1 MVNPPAPPRCASCPP
16 TGSPCKPCRLAR
28 RRQLHEAQH
37 GPKTRSARPRCEN
50 CPPTGDPCKPCI
62 NAHMRALWAQRKTT
76 APDLYDRK
84 LEAQRANLARAR
96 ARKGVA
102 PRGSQKVDKWGV
114 EHKRCDACQPP
125 ARQCTA
131 CEMAQRAARYHA
143 RMQDPE
149 YVARRREEGR
159 RRAEKRRRKQ
169 GRPTAEQVRATQR
182 TIARCPECPPVGDP
196 CQTCRR
202 AYWRSRHAAE
212 VPRKAPAV
220 PRVRAPKAPKP
231 GALGRPT
238 KVSRTAEQKEARQRE
253 LAEARA
259 AKAAAAAE
267 MVAARKAKQA
277 REKEQ
282 GRETLL
288 AEIARETRFSVCQV
302 CQTRGRWEGSYCRRH
317 APVYAGG
324 R

>member
-37 GPKTRSARPRCEN
+37 GPKTRSARPRCEK

-62 NAHMRALWAQRKTT
+62 NAHERARWAQRKTT
-76 APDLYDRK
+76 APDLYERK

-125 ARQCTA
+125 AAQCTA
-131 CEMAQRAARYHA
+131 CELAQRAARYHA
-143 RMQDPE
+143 RMQDPAYAE
-149 YVARRREEGR
+149 KRREEGR
-159 RRAEKRRRKQ
+159 KRAEKRRRAQ
-169 GRPTAEQVRATQR
+169 GRPTVEQVRAVQR
-182 TIARCPECPPVGDP
+182 TIARCPECPPTGNP
-196 CQTCRR
+196 CQECRR

-212 VPRKAPAV
+212 GPRKAPAA
-220 PRVRAPKAPKP
+220 PRVRAPKVPKP

-238 KVSRTAEQKEARQRE
+238 KTPRTIEQQEERRRE
-253 LAEARA
+253 LEAARA
-259 AKAAAAAE
+259 AKAAAQAE
-267 MVAARKAKQA
+267 MVAARKAKKA
-277 REKEQ
+277 REEEQ